1 MRCPKDDTDLIE
13 IERQG
18 IDIDYCPTCKGVWL
32 DRSELDHLIARST
45 ALVTSDDESP
55 RDRPE
60 PRRKSG
66 GLMDRVGGMFDDD
79 RDSDRSRQ
87 RGARYG
93 DRDDDDDDRRGRS
106 YSDRDDDRYSRDKKK
121 GRKRGMLEELFDF

>member
-32 DRSELDHLIARST
+32 DRSELDQLIARSP
-45 ALVTSDDESP
+45 AQVTYEEASP
-55 RDRPE
+55 RDQPE

-87 RGARYG
+87 RGARYD
-93 DRDDDDDDRRGRS
+93 DRDDDDDDRGRS
-106 YSDRDDDRYSRDKKK
+106 YRDRDDDRYSRDKKK
-121 GRKRGMLEELFDF
+121 KGRKRGMLEDLFDF

>member
-32 DRSELDHLIARST
+32 DRSELDHLITRSS
-45 ALVTSDDESP
+45 AQVTYEDESP
-55 RDRPE
+55 RDHRE

-66 GLMDRVGGMFDDD
+66 GLMDRVGSMLDDD
-79 RDSDRSRQ
+79 GDSDRSRQ
-87 RGARYG
+87 RSARYG
-93 DRDDDDDDRRGRS
+93 DRDDDDDYRGRG
-106 YSDRDDDRYSRDKKK
+106 YSDRDDDRYSKDKKKK
-121 GRKRGMLEELFDF
+121 GRKRGMLEDLFDF

>member
-32 DRSELDHLIARST
+32 DRSELDHLIARSS
-45 ALVTSDDESP
+45 AQAPHEDESP

-66 GLMDRVGGMFDDD
+66 GLMERVGGMLDDD

-87 RGARYG
+87 RGAMYG
-93 DRDDDDDDRRGRS
+93 DRDDDDDYRDRS
-106 YSDRDDDRYSRDKKK
+106 YSDRNDDRYSKDKKKK
-121 GRKRGMLEELFDF
+121 GRKRGMLEDLFDF